1 MCVFMYDVISVTW
14 SCRYRGLTGGRSGIR
29 RESVG
34 ELHGTEL
41 YGTVHRERKDYT
53 FTQVNLKFLMTY
65 VFPNAQLA
73 CFTFTIL
80 FLSFEFVG

>member
-41 YGTVHRERKDYT
+41 YGTVHRERKGLH
-53 FTQVNLKFLMTY
+53 FHSSKFEISHDI
-65 VFPNAQLA
+65 
-73 CFTFTIL
+73 CFSQCPTRLLHIHYPVP
-80 FLSFEFVG
+80 FL